1 MAKEISPRTTSEAA
15 TSHIWSCGT
24 RMEEPL
30 LKALQTADITTECAS
45 CYSWARLCASST
57 GAALEKLARR
67 CGPGVRLVPDS
78 LLIAHRLVKPYR
90 FDTTVT
96 SQDVDDGKR
105 ADQ

>member
-1 MAKEISPRTTSEAA
+1 MCELLQLGPPLWVVYGSSSGEA
-15 TSHIWSCGT
+15 
-24 RMEEPL
+24 
-30 LKALQTADITTECAS
+30 
-45 CYSWARLCASST
+45 
-57 GAALEKLARR
+57 GAEVRA
-67 CGPGVRLVPDS
+67 GVRLVPDS